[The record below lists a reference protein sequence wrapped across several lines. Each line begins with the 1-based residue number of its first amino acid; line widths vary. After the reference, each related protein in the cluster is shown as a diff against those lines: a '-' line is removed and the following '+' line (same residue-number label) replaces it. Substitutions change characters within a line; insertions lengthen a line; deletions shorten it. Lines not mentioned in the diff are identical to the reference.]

1 MPHLFVYT
9 YGKMEPYDNI
19 QTRFGM
25 ELEICIR
32 VGDTCL
38 SSPKNVSDMVFQD
51 RFELYFKDILA
62 KCDPTFLE
70 LHTEIA
76 IEDDMSVW
84 YIYNLVRPFVD
95 GKPNS
100 RLVEKDSEEYEKI
113 SLYQIPL
120 FVFDFSVSCGD
131 DKFVT
136 SNTFNENMQKPIELN
151 KSITMECITPVLTVI
166 GEPTKEK
173 IDGALRPYL
182 NFFGLRRPECFI
194 VNHTAGCHVNVSVY
208 DTKKDEVLRITER
221 PLFLSI
227 LDTYIPMEREVYYN
241 QFRERQPH
249 FLPPKPPLNYV
260 FAKPIYKAHNQILAR
275 KNLSKNKKEEAMATS
290 FFAKNYAIRRKVD
303 LNVLEFRVFQ
313 SEKDIDLLIRNALIA
328 TYIVYDGVT
337 KSMTGGGYKK
347 VDTSRGHTYRK
358 QRNNKYETV
367 YLRNATRRRKQRV
380 HS

>member
-1 MPHLFVYT
+1 
-9 YGKMEPYDNI
+9 
-19 QTRFGM
+19 
-25 ELEICIR
+25 
-32 VGDTCL
+32 
-38 SSPKNVSDMVFQD
+38 
-51 RFELYFKDILA
+51 
-62 KCDPTFLE
+62 
-70 LHTEIA
+70 
-76 IEDDMSVW
+76 
-84 YIYNLVRPFVD
+84 
-95 GKPNS
+95 
-100 RLVEKDSEEYEKI
+100 
-113 SLYQIPL
+113 
-120 FVFDFSVSCGD
+120 
-131 DKFVT
+131 
-136 SNTFNENMQKPIELN
+136 
-151 KSITMECITPVLTVI
+151 MECITPVLTCM

-173 IDGALRPYL
+173 IDAVLRPYL

-275 KNLSKNKKEEAMATS
+275 KNLSKNKKEEAIATS
-290 FFAKNYAIRRKVD
+290 FYAKDYAIRRKVD

-337 KSMTGGGYKK
+337 KSMTGGS
-347 VDTSRGHTYRK
+347 SRKSDIKRRHTYRK
-358 QRNNKYETV
+358 HKNHTYESV
-367 YLRNATRRRKQRV
+367 YVRNATRRRKQRV